1 LVPQN
6 GRQISFF
13 YHCRK
18 IDRALP
24 LYVFTGARG
33 ALSRRRPG
41 ADLPPNGIKLEDELE
56 NG

>member
-1 LVPQN
+1 MVPQD

-33 ALSRRRPG
+33 ALSRRIPG
-41 ADLPPNGIKLEDELE
+41 ADLLPNGINVEDWLE